1 MALSKNE
8 VLALQ
13 KISST
18 LSQVLD
24 EDLSPG
30 VRSTLQNIIAS
41 VNSLG
46 KTLPEKIGRYFTLQE
61 FLTSPTAVKHGLT
74 LNPSGPVYAN
84 LSNLVSRVLDPAR
97 SELGMPIYVSSG
109 YRSQALNR
117 LVGGVPTSYHL
128 QGRAAD
134 ISTTSGYHQ
143 RLFDILSE
151 LPHVELIDYK
161 TFIHVAL

>member
-1 MALSKNE
+1 MIDKKTNLALSK
-8 VLALQ
+8 VVSDLR
-13 KISST
+13 
-18 LSQVLD
+18 QVLQ

-30 VRSTLQNIIAS
+30 VRTVLENSVAS
-41 VNSLG
+41 ITKCCGS
-46 KTLPEKIGRYFTLQE
+46 LPEQISDHFTLVE

-74 LNPSGPVYAN
+74 LSPTGPVYAN
-84 LSNLVSRVLDPAR
+84 ICNLVNRVLEPAR
-97 SELGMPIYVSSG
+97 RELGKPIYISSG

-134 ISTTSGYHQ
+134 ISTAQGFHST
-143 RLFDILSE
+143 LFNILSE